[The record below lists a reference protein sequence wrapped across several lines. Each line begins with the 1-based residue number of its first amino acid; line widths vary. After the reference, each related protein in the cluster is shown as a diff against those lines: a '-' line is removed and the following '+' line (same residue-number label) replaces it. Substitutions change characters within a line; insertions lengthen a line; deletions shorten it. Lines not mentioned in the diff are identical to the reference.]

1 MILEKYK
8 RIFLDTLSAGVSWCL
23 FFIVRKELIENMH
36 FELSLTLIYGII
48 GVTTLWLSIYA
59 LSGVYTEVRRV
70 SRLNELSRTL
80 TQSTIGYFII
90 FFTLII
96 DDIENYPNYTL
107 YYSSIALLIGI
118 HFPITFLFRYIIT
131 NSMVQKIQQ
140 GEIYFNTILIGD
152 TKTIEHIFRS
162 LTKTQ
167 RLTGNHIIGYINSD
181 NTIIKNINI
190 PKLGE
195 LEEIETILVNYKI
208 EEAIL
213 GEKNQQQNFPIINT
227 LLYHNIIT
235 KVAPNN
241 LTELLA
247 GKVKK
252 QSFFDIP
259 CLTIKQIKMSLFES
273 IIKRIIDISI
283 STFALIALIPLFIV
297 IIIGIKLSSKGPIF
311 YLQERLGFR
320 RKIFK
325 IVKFR
330 SMYTDAEKNQPLLAT
345 KNDTRITSWGKIM
358 RKYRLDELPQFYN
371 VLIGEMS
378 LIGPRPER
386 DFFAKKIIKKAPH
399 YNLIYKVKPGITSW
413 GMVSFGYAENVEEMI
428 QRLAYDLIY
437 LKNISLWFD
446 FRVFILTIFII
457 LQGRGK

>member
-1 MILEKYK
+1 M
-8 RIFLDTLSAGVSWCL
+8 
-23 FFIVRKELIENMH
+23 
-36 FELSLTLIYGII
+36 
-48 GVTTLWLSIYA
+48 
-59 LSGVYTEVRRV
+59 
-70 SRLNELSRTL
+70 
-80 TQSTIGYFII
+80 
-90 FFTLII
+90 
-96 DDIENYPNYTL
+96 
-107 YYSSIALLIGI
+107 
-118 HFPITFLFRYIIT
+118 
-131 NSMVQKIQQ
+131 
-140 GEIYFNTILIGD
+140 
-152 TKTIEHIFRS
+152 
-162 LTKTQ
+162 
-167 RLTGNHIIGYINSD
+167 
-181 NTIIKNINI
+181 
-190 PKLGE
+190 
-195 LEEIETILVNYKI
+195 
-208 EEAIL
+208 
-213 GEKNQQQNFPIINT
+213 
-227 LLYHNIIT
+227 
-235 KVAPNN
+235 
-241 LTELLA
+241 
-247 GKVKK
+247 
-252 QSFFDIP
+252 
-259 CLTIKQIKMSLFES
+259 
-273 IIKRIIDISI
+273 IDISI
-283 STFALIALIPLFIV
+283 STVALITLIPLFIV
-297 IIIGIKLSSKGPIF
+297 IIIAIKLSSKGPIF

-325 IVKFR
+325 IIKFR